1 MRRVAGALGL
11 LMAVLLPAALAPAQP
26 LSAQSLS
33 AQSLSTQPLPVQ
45 RLPDR
50 PAPTP
55 PAQPGFEEVALAPP
69 APGRPAAPGAAA
81 PLLVQSP
88 PPLPDA
94 PAPMLPTL
102 PPPPAPVPT
111 PAAPLPEPPAPA
123 TPRPALVAEL
133 SQARVE
139 ITTGFTGTELLV
151 FGATDRLVGPQPGAG
166 HGDDVLI
173 VAQNAPQP
181 MVVRR
186 KIRVLGFWING
197 PSARFR
203 SVPGVY
209 LLTGTRPLREMLSA
223 DERTTKRLGLENLPL
238 EATGIQ
244 DPSYRQAL
252 LQLKQDAHL
261 WWEADTPLRI
271 AGARLFSARLPLPA
285 TVQTGDY
292 RVEVMLV
299 RDGRV
304 LARQELGFRVERV
317 GTAASIADVARQEP
331 LVYGLI
337 CILLAAFAG
346 WMGSVLFRRS

>member
-1 MRRVAGALGL
+1 MRRIAGALGL
-11 LMAVLLPAALAPAQP
+11 LLAALLPAAAPAQP
-26 LSAQSLS
+26 
-33 AQSLSTQPLPVQ
+33 
-45 RLPDR
+45 
-50 PAPTP
+50 APP
-55 PAQPGFEEVALAPP
+55 PAAHPVFEELALAPP
-69 APGRPAAPGAAA
+69 PGGRPAILPPAPTA

-88 PPLPDA
+88 PLLPDA
-94 PAPMLPTL
+94 PAPLL
-102 PPPPAPVPT
+102 PPPPAPVPAPVPA
-111 PAAPLPEPPAPA
+111 PAAPVLDAPAAA

-151 FGATDRLVGPQPGAG
+151 FGATDRLIGPQPGAG

-223 DERTTKRLGLENLPL
+223 DERSTKRLGLENLPL
-238 EATGIQ
+238 ESTGIQ

-331 LVYGLI
+331 LVYGVI